1 MRVQP
6 ANLRHLS
13 PSSASAQLR
22 LQCLSPPSLFSAP
35 GRRVPRTRQE
45 DVPESVRTTSRPLFC
60 SLNSDGGVQ
69 PCLAVSTFHFL
80 IPILSNTFQERFF
93 PCKTYLRNEN
103 EFLEKEIFL
112 VEQSSSFFVPVQRS
126 SPSETFAGIVGSLN
140 VFKQKRD
147 DSEEDKVILL
157 LIMVSFNRQE
167 VSMRQ
172 LKH

>member
-1 MRVQP
+1 M
-6 ANLRHLS
+6 LS
-13 PSSASAQLR
+13 Y
-22 LQCLSPPSLFSAP
+22 
-35 GRRVPRTRQE
+35 
-45 DVPESVRTTSRPLFC
+45 
-60 SLNSDGGVQ
+60 
-69 PCLAVSTFHFL
+69 
-80 IPILSNTFQERFF
+80 TFQERFL
-93 PCKTYLRNEN
+93 PCKAYLLNKT

-147 DSEEDKVILL
+147 DSKEDKVIQL
-157 LIMVSFNRQE
+157 LIMVSLNRQE

>member
-1 MRVQP
+1 M
-6 ANLRHLS
+6 L
-13 PSSASAQLR
+13 
-22 LQCLSPPSLFSAP
+22 
-35 GRRVPRTRQE
+35 GY
-45 DVPESVRTTSRPLFC
+45 
-60 SLNSDGGVQ
+60 
-69 PCLAVSTFHFL
+69 
-80 IPILSNTFQERFF
+80 TFQERFL
-93 PCKTYLRNEN
+93 PCKAYLLNKT

-147 DSEEDKVILL
+147 DFEKDKVIQL
-157 LIMVSFNRQE
+157 LIMVSLNRQE

>member
-1 MRVQP
+1 M
-6 ANLRHLS
+6 LS
-13 PSSASAQLR
+13 Y
-22 LQCLSPPSLFSAP
+22 
-35 GRRVPRTRQE
+35 
-45 DVPESVRTTSRPLFC
+45 
-60 SLNSDGGVQ
+60 
-69 PCLAVSTFHFL
+69 
-80 IPILSNTFQERFF
+80 TFQERFL
-93 PCKTYLRNEN
+93 PCKAYLLNKT

-147 DSEEDKVILL
+147 DFEEDKVIQL
-157 LIMVSFNRQE
+157 LIMVSLNRQE

>member
-1 MRVQP
+1 M
-6 ANLRHLS
+6 
-13 PSSASAQLR
+13 
-22 LQCLSPPSLFSAP
+22 
-35 GRRVPRTRQE
+35 T
-45 DVPESVRTTSRPLFC
+45 
-60 SLNSDGGVQ
+60 
-69 PCLAVSTFHFL
+69 
-80 IPILSNTFQERFF
+80 
-93 PCKTYLRNEN
+93 

-157 LIMVSFNRQE
+157 LIMVSLNRQE

>member
-1 MRVQP
+1 M
-6 ANLRHLS
+6 
-13 PSSASAQLR
+13 
-22 LQCLSPPSLFSAP
+22 
-35 GRRVPRTRQE
+35 T
-45 DVPESVRTTSRPLFC
+45 
-60 SLNSDGGVQ
+60 
-69 PCLAVSTFHFL
+69 
-80 IPILSNTFQERFF
+80 
-93 PCKTYLRNEN
+93 

-147 DSEEDKVILL
+147 DFEEDKVIQL
-157 LIMVSFNRQE
+157 LIMVSLNRQE

>member
-6 ANLRHLS
+6 AKLRHLS
-13 PSSASAQLR
+13 PSSSSAQLR
-22 LQCLSPPSLFSAP
+22 LQGRSPPSLFSAP

-80 IPILSNTFQERFF
+80 IPMLSYTFQERISS
-93 PCKTYLRNEN
+93 CKAKSLNKT

-147 DSEEDKVILL
+147 DFEKDKVIQSCSSWFL
-157 LIMVSFNRQE
+157 
-167 VSMRQ
+167 
-172 LKH
+172 

>member
-6 ANLRHLS
+6 SKLRHLR

-22 LQCLSPPSLFSAP
+22 LQGRSPPGLFSAP
-35 GRRVPRTRQE
+35 ARRVPRTRQE

-60 SLNSDGGVQ
+60 SLNSDPGVQ

-80 IPILSNTFQERFF
+80 IPMLSYTFQERFL
-93 PCKTYLRNEN
+93 PCKAYLLNKT

-147 DSEEDKVILL
+147 DFEKDKVIQSCSSWFL
-157 LIMVSFNRQE
+157 
-167 VSMRQ
+167 
-172 LKH
+172 

>member
-1 MRVQP
+1 M
-6 ANLRHLS
+6 
-13 PSSASAQLR
+13 
-22 LQCLSPPSLFSAP
+22 
-35 GRRVPRTRQE
+35 T
-45 DVPESVRTTSRPLFC
+45 
-60 SLNSDGGVQ
+60 
-69 PCLAVSTFHFL
+69 
-80 IPILSNTFQERFF
+80 
-93 PCKTYLRNEN
+93 

-147 DSEEDKVILL
+147 DFEKDKVILL

>member
-1 MRVQP
+1 M
-6 ANLRHLS
+6 LS
-13 PSSASAQLR
+13 Y
-22 LQCLSPPSLFSAP
+22 
-35 GRRVPRTRQE
+35 
-45 DVPESVRTTSRPLFC
+45 
-60 SLNSDGGVQ
+60 
-69 PCLAVSTFHFL
+69 
-80 IPILSNTFQERFF
+80 TFQERFL
-93 PCKTYLRNEN
+93 PCKAYLLNKT

-147 DSEEDKVILL
+147 DSEEDKVIQL
-157 LIMVSFNRQE
+157 LIMVSLNRQE

>member
-1 MRVQP
+1 M
-6 ANLRHLS
+6 LS
-13 PSSASAQLR
+13 Y
-22 LQCLSPPSLFSAP
+22 
-35 GRRVPRTRQE
+35 
-45 DVPESVRTTSRPLFC
+45 
-60 SLNSDGGVQ
+60 
-69 PCLAVSTFHFL
+69 
-80 IPILSNTFQERFF
+80 TFQERFL
-93 PCKTYLRNEN
+93 PCKAYLLNKT

-147 DSEEDKVILL
+147 DFEKDKVILL
-157 LIMVSFNRQE
+157 LIMVSLNRQE

>member
-1 MRVQP
+1 M
-6 ANLRHLS
+6 LKM
-13 PSSASAQLR
+13 
-22 LQCLSPPSLFSAP
+22 
-35 GRRVPRTRQE
+35 T
-45 DVPESVRTTSRPLFC
+45 
-60 SLNSDGGVQ
+60 
-69 PCLAVSTFHFL
+69 
-80 IPILSNTFQERFF
+80 
-93 PCKTYLRNEN
+93 

-147 DSEEDKVILL
+147 DFEKDKVILL

>member
-1 MRVQP
+1 M
-6 ANLRHLS
+6 
-13 PSSASAQLR
+13 
-22 LQCLSPPSLFSAP
+22 
-35 GRRVPRTRQE
+35 T
-45 DVPESVRTTSRPLFC
+45 
-60 SLNSDGGVQ
+60 
-69 PCLAVSTFHFL
+69 
-80 IPILSNTFQERFF
+80 
-93 PCKTYLRNEN
+93 

-147 DSEEDKVILL
+147 DFEKDKVIQL
-157 LIMVSFNRQE
+157 LIMVSLNRQE